1 VGKSSKLAD
10 AAAAPGKGVPAK
22 PGATG
27 NSAAQNRSRLQA
39 NGAEKGTSLPKAGSV
54 ARGSAAAPSLAARAA
69 SIAAARQAKTN
80 TPQPN
85 GTSKLASAAAPKV
98 ASLASRAAALAPS
111 RQIRVGAGNASN
123 LPVATLSARAETLG
137 ISGINKG
144 MGNISANL
152 MAQAAE
158 RYRIQ
163 ASLPEL
169 TEAKKAEGNSAAM
182 QAVSALDAITVS
194 VCETGCTKEQSNSV
208 LAVQIQMQTSGNPL
222 AAPADTRRD
231 SFHHMPWKN
240 NSGLMNSGRSRT
252 VADFT
257 ENLEDVNLMGTL
269 NLFIIP

>member
-1 VGKSSKLAD
+1 M
-10 AAAAPGKGVPAK
+10 
-22 PGATG
+22 
-27 NSAAQNRSRLQA
+27 
-39 NGAEKGTSLPKAGSV
+39 
-54 ARGSAAAPSLAARAA
+54 
-69 SIAAARQAKTN
+69 

-85 GTSKLASAAAPKV
+85 GASKVASAAAPKV
-98 ASLASRAAALAPS
+98 QSLASRAAALPVSRQVRLGSGNAPS
-111 RQIRVGAGNASN
+111 IPPAS
-123 LPVATLSARAETLG
+123 LSARAESLG
-137 ISGINKG
+137 ISGVNKG
-144 MGNISANL
+144 MGNISADL
-152 MAQAAE
+152 MAQAAL
-158 RYRIQ
+158 RYRVQ

-182 QAVSALDAITVS
+182 QAISALDAITVS

>member
-1 VGKSSKLAD
+1 
-10 AAAAPGKGVPAK
+10 
-22 PGATG
+22 
-27 NSAAQNRSRLQA
+27 
-39 NGAEKGTSLPKAGSV
+39 
-54 ARGSAAAPSLAARAA
+54 
-69 SIAAARQAKTN
+69 
-80 TPQPN
+80 
-85 GTSKLASAAAPKV
+85 
-98 ASLASRAAALAPS
+98 
-111 RQIRVGAGNASN
+111 
-123 LPVATLSARAETLG
+123 
-137 ISGINKG
+137 

-194 VCETGCTKEQSNSV
+194 VCESGCSKEQSNSV